1 METLL
6 IVFIVVTL
14 LALLVQVALLT
25 SMYFGIRQT
34 TAKLERTTT
43 ELHQRLDPILVSV
56 DILLRDSRDKL
67 TNIVT
72 DAAEI
77 TRLARQQMGRMDDLV
92 TDATD
97 RARLQVIRVDQLI
110 SQALERVED
119 AGTELQKNILGPI
132 REASAVIRGVKTGLD
147 YLLSR
152 RRVRSGERAQQ
163 DEELFI

>member
-1 METLL
+1 MDTLL
-6 IVFIVVTL
+6 IVFIVVAL
-14 LALLVQVALLT
+14 LALLVQVAVLT

-34 TAKLERTTT
+34 TLKLERTTT
-43 ELHQRLDPILVSV
+43 ELHQRLDPILVNL

-67 TNIVT
+67 TNIVG

-77 TRLARQQMGRMDDLV
+77 TRLARQQMGRLDELV
-92 TDATD
+92 NDATD

-119 AGTELQKNILGPI
+119 TGTELQKNILGPI

-147 YLLSR
+147 YLLAR
-152 RRVRSGERAQQ
+152 RRGRSGERAQQ